1 MNEQTKTHLEHSR
14 EIEVLNQEIRNLK
27 SIYKTAVE
35 CHNIRRK
42 NLRDAEIKICQ
53 LTATFKDIIER
64 LEHDQKTATNELL
77 KTYLDTINLVAHS
90 IYYEHNGVYFWQL
103 ND

>member
-27 SIYKTAVE
+27 SIHRTAEE

-42 NLRDAEIKICQ
+42 NLRNAEIRICQ
-53 LTATFKDIIER
+53 LEETFRDIIER
-64 LEHDQKTATNELL
+64 LEHDQDTATNQLL
-77 KTYLDTINLVAHS
+77 KTYLDTIILVAHS
-90 IYYEHNGVYFWQL
+90 IYFEHNGDYQ
-103 ND
+103 NNE